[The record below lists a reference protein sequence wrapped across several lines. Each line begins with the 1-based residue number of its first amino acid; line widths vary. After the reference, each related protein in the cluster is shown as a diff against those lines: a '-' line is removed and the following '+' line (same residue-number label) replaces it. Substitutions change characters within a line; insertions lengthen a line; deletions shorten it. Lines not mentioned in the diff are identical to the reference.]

1 MSTVTLMDRYPEL
14 REEIAKSG
22 VTKPQIDAM
31 EQAVFAAYD
40 ELAEPLPDT
49 MWWKTQKPAHARRCR
64 AQALEFASV
73 LGLTDLE
80 VALFA
85 LLFASHDL
93 GRLVEA
99 GRTSRGEPRAKW
111 LHGKDSVDIM
121 RPILGQL
128 AETTLGHWIMDALEH
143 HSDAQDVTLETVGGS
158 RGSFAMCTTLR
169 DLDKVEGFR
178 SAVDYTSNLTR
189 KAKERLQNWPEQV
202 KQDPAWGTELGQI
215 DPDRM
220 LDLFEQGQPIPRAQ
234 CRSFEAYML
243 QYLRWTRDVVNPEML
258 AIALRE
264 GGPQIVA
271 AYLLTQLKQ
280 GAPEQYARLLQYLL
294 DWKDGAL
301 LA

>member
-1 MSTVTLMDRYPEL
+1 MDRYPEL
-14 REEIAKSG
+14 RGEIAKFG
-22 VTKPQIDAM
+22 VTVAQIDRW
-31 EQAVFAAYD
+31 EQTVFAAYD
-40 ELAEPLPDT
+40 ELAKPLPDT

-64 AQALEFASV
+64 KEAREFASV

-99 GRTSRGEPRAKW
+99 GRTHRKEPRATW

-128 AETTLGHWIMDALEH
+128 AETTLGRWIMDALDH

-158 RGSFAMCTTLR
+158 RGSFAMCVTLR
-169 DLDKVEGFR
+169 DLDKLEGFR
-178 SAVDYTSNLTR
+178 SAVDYTSNPER

-202 KQDPAWGTELGQI
+202 RQDPAWGTELGQI

-220 LDLFEQGQPIPRAQ
+220 LDLFAQSQPVPRAE
-234 CRSFEAYML
+234 CRSYEAYML
-243 QYLRWTRDVVNPEML
+243 QYLRWVFNIVHPEML
-258 AIALRE
+258 VITLRE
-264 GGPQIVA
+264 GGPQVVA
-271 AYLLTQLKQ
+271 NYLLAQLKR
-280 GAPEQYARLLQYLL
+280 GAPEQYARLLQCLL